1 MFEKL
6 CKSSL
11 CYSCI
16 LPLWHETPLL
26 VRVPWKVS
34 NKQRKTKDTFNMYAA
49 YAPIHSLWWSF
60 ANTTLLHA
68 SRALFRTSQSWHLY
82 ASIQPAQS
90 RLQRLELGS
99 HWMSKPIYWTP
110 AFRSNWFD
118 IEDVNPNI
126 PKLSTSG
133 NIEHQKNLSSLEQ

>member
-1 MFEKL
+1 
-6 CKSSL
+6 
-11 CYSCI
+11 
-16 LPLWHETPLL
+16 
-26 VRVPWKVS
+26 
-34 NKQRKTKDTFNMYAA
+34 MYAA

-60 ANTTLLHA
+60 ANITLLHA
-68 SRALFRTSQSWHLY
+68 SKALFRTSQSWHLY

-118 IEDVNPNI
+118 IEDVNANI